1 MRRSI
6 LALAV
11 LLALTGAACSGG
23 DGGPAGGSDGGADCV
38 DLTAEGDT
46 FTIRMVDNEFVPSC
60 FTARASQSIR
70 VVNEDGGLHS
80 FTLEGTPIDV
90 DIAGGET
97 FEGEPVT
104 GVVAPGTYELICKYH
119 LPGMTGEV
127 TVVE

>member
-23 DGGPAGGSDGGADCV
+23 DGDQAGGSDGGADCV

-60 FTARASQSIR
+60 FTAGASQSIR

-104 GVVAPGTYELICKYH
+104 GVLAPGTYELICKYH
-119 LPGMTGEV
+119 LPGMTGKV

>member
-1 MRRSI
+1 MTRLI
-6 LALAV
+6 LALGV
-11 LLALTGAACSGG
+11 LLAVAGAACSGEA
-23 DGGPAGGSDGGADCV
+23 DGATDPSAGCV

-46 FTIRMVDNEFVPSC
+46 FTVRMVDNGFAPSC
-60 FTARASQSIR
+60 FTASASQTIR

-90 DIAGGET
+90 DIAGHET

-119 LPGMTGEV
+119 LPGMAGEV
-127 TVVE
+127 TVVD